1 MFNRF
6 MPKEGKFFSLF
17 NQHAA
22 LLTVSAQE
30 MVSLFNDIDNADKY
44 IQVIR
49 DNEKKADR
57 LTYET
62 VDLLHKTFIT
72 PLDRDVIL
80 KLVTTLD
87 DIIDMMEDVAE
98 TISLYDVRKSSASA
112 QKLCTIILASCERLE
127 KAVNYLENMKNTAEV
142 LRLASEIERLE
153 SDADRVLR
161 DAMSGL
167 FREEENVKELIKY
180 KALYELLESIT
191 DKCEDVGNIIQ
202 GIMVENA

>member
-6 MPKEGKFFSLF
+6 MPKEGKFFTLF
-17 NQHAA
+17 NEHAA
-22 LLTVSAQE
+22 LLTVSAKE
-30 MVSLFNDIDNADKY
+30 LVSLFNDIDNAEKY
-44 IQVIR
+44 IAVIR
-49 DNEKKADR
+49 ENEKRADR

-80 KLVTTLD
+80 KLVTNLD

-98 TISLYDVRKSSASA
+98 TISLYDVRTSSENA
-112 QKLCTIILASCERLE
+112 QKLCSIILSCCERLE
-127 KAVNYLENMKNTAEV
+127 KAVNYIENMKNTAEV
-142 LRLASEIERLE
+142 LRLAAEIERLE

-161 DAMSGL
+161 DAMSRL
-167 FREEENVKELIKY
+167 FREEDNVKDLIKF
-180 KALYELLESIT
+180 KAIYELLESIT